1 MKQELSGEEP
11 LCSWEG
17 LDSGARVAE
26 RCVVDI
32 PQELS
37 DLVWLFLPFVC
48 LYEYPFSQVITTGTI
63 AK

>member
-1 MKQELSGEEP
+1 MKQELSDEEP

-17 LDSGARVAE
+17 PDSGARVAE

-37 DLVWLFLPFVC
+37 DLVWALLPCVVYMNM
-48 LYEYPFSQVITTGTI
+48 LSHR
-63 AK
+63 